1 MSGASGK
8 VPAAI
13 HVTPEAADGGP
24 IASLRDGD
32 IIRIDPETGT
42 LEVRVDAREFESRKP
57 ERFSQQSWGL
67 GRELFAPFRAHVG
80 PADKG
85 ASIFGREP

>member
-13 HVTPEAADGGP
+13 HLTPEAADGGP
-24 IASLRDGD
+24 IARLRDGD
-32 IIRIDPETGT
+32 VIRIDPEKGT
-42 LEVRVDAREFESRKP
+42 LEARVDAARIRKP
-57 ERFSQQSWGL
+57 QAGALQPARLGL

-85 ASIFGREP
+85 ASIFGHRP